1 MGGGATTTGG
11 PAKSPRPGRP
21 KKTETP
27 AAAGCGVASAKRP
40 RNMIARIVFFMG
52 LPPCPG
58 ATTAVAQRYD
68 ARAQAPTKV
77 RTGERRRLEEERTEV
92 PSQPAELRRSPCS
105 PHHARDRPLPPRA
118 SSQRANV
125 PELRPCASRAGGRSH
140 TRGYDGHVDEELA
153 PSPANASPGRPVS
166 ARASPRSP
174 PPRSAS
180 GQGHS

>member
-40 RNMIARIVFFMG
+40 RNVIARIVFFMG
-52 LPPCPG
+52 IPPCPS

-77 RTGERRRLEEERTEV
+77 RTGERQWLWTEL
-92 PSQPAELRRSPCS
+92 PSQPPSYNRVDCVLYLVSG
-105 PHHARDRPLPPRA
+105 
-118 SSQRANV
+118 QRALYRGGDN
-125 PELRPCASRAGGRSH
+125 PHNLRGMAAAAAWI
-140 TRGYDGHVDEELA
+140 DEVTLCHDPMIKNIEQSDAVL
-153 PSPANASPGRPVS
+153 SPGVV
-166 ARASPRSP
+166 PR
-174 PPRSAS
+174 R
-180 GQGHS
+180 QV